1 MPQPLWPRQ
10 MERGPLYGPLSVH
23 LDEPI
28 WLVKLRQLAQI
39 AAKALDALAGILEIA
54 RLGRVGNPERRAKP
68 ERRTLHHG
76 NALGFQELGDK
87 AFVVLDHIA
96 RWRGPADRARTGR
109 IDIER
114 TLRPRTVDALGLV
127 EHADHEI
134 APFLEHLVV
143 RRDKVLRTV
152 ERLDRCPLRDRRRVR
167 GRLRL
172 DGCHRLD

>member
-1 MPQPLWPRQ
+1 MRAENLCPRRRVWSRQ

-28 WLVKLRQLAQI
+28 WLVKLWQLAQI
-39 AAKALDALAGILEIA
+39 TAKALDALASILEIA
-54 RLGRVGNPERRAKP
+54 RLGRIGNPECRAKP

-76 NALGFQELGDK
+76 DTLGFQELGDK

-127 EHADHEI
+127 EHANHQI
-134 APFLEHLVV
+134 APCPEHLRDCEGVV
-143 RRDKVLRTV
+143 LLTI
-152 ERLDRCPLRDRRRVR
+152 E
-167 GRLRL
+167 
-172 DGCHRLD
+172 